1 MPDLA
6 NLPKHKFSNQLIYA
20 KSHSEPLTSH
30 PEIPESPE
38 EHSDDL
44 LRTVREQ
51 TLKLKLSVSPS
62 VLDPEG
68 DNDESSVVH
77 FKKIVSTLITQNQQL
92 RQTQQEV
99 MKREE
104 ELKDQITKSQRS
116 IENKL
121 NRITDALEEIAV
133 RAKPVVRKKRD

>member
-1 MPDLA
+1 M
-6 NLPKHKFSNQLIYA
+6 
-20 KSHSEPLTSH
+20 
-30 PEIPESPE
+30 PESPE
-38 EHSDDL
+38 EPSENL

-51 TLKLKLSVSPS
+51 TRKIQLTMSPS

-68 DNDESSVVH
+68 DDQESSVVH

-92 RQTQQEV
+92 RQSQQDA

-104 ELKDQITKSQRS
+104 ELKNQITQSQRS

-121 NRITDALEEIAV
+121 NRITTALEKMNGLGAV
-133 RAKPVVRKKRD
+133 EAMILPEAPSPPEKKQEWVGVRPAPTRRK